1 MAKWFDANGTHKLP
15 GGDIANVVDSRLVI
29 RKCKVCEW
37 EGEVV
42 ERPTDVTDCPMC
54 YGPTDII
61 RFVPTTT
68 TTGEKNP
75 HAAALGRL
83 GGLKGGLARAAALTS
98 EERRAIAVNA
108 AKARWTKARAR
119 KKPKRLRC

>member
-1 MAKWFDANGTHKLP
+1 MARRFNDDDAQKLAVAKLATMA
-15 GGDIANVVDSRLVI
+15 GARLVA

-37 EGEVV
+37 ADDVV
-42 ERPTDVTDCPMC
+42 ERPTDVTDCPIC

-61 RFVPTTT
+61 GFGPPEETI
-68 TTGEKNP
+68 GGKNP

-83 GGLKGGLARAAALTS
+83 GGLKGGHARAAALS
-98 EERRAIAVNA
+98 PKERHAIAVNA

-119 KKPKRLRC
+119 KKPKR